1 MHIFLVNDDGIGSIG
16 IMALARAAVA
26 KGHKVSMC
34 APASQQSAASQR
46 ITLTEPLYV
55 SDFDA
60 KDENITAYAI
70 KGTPA
75 DCVRLGL
82 FDLITE
88 PVDILISGINDG
100 YNAGTAVYYSGTV
113 GAAREGSMH
122 HLHAI
127 AASINYHA
135 ASEMVEYFAGYVMA
149 VAEKYVLQ
157 KVPPLTVLNINAP
170 RLPFEE
176 LQPPVYAPLST
187 GLFLDSYLRRESPRA
202 GLYFWL
208 EGGAR
213 SETPQ
218 EGTDQ
223 DMLDKGHITLT
234 LMGNLQ
240 DCRIELPEFWDEN

>member
-1 MHIFLVNDDGIGSIG
+1 MHIFLVNDDGIGSTG

-46 ITLTEPLYV
+46 ITLIEPLHV
-55 SDFDA
+55 SPFDGGH
-60 KDENITAYAI
+60 ENITAYAI
-70 KGTPA
+70 KGSPT

-82 FDLITE
+82 FDLVTE

-122 HLHAI
+122 RLHAI

-135 ASEMVEYFAGYVMA
+135 TLEMFEHFADYVIQ
-149 VAEKYVLQ
+149 VAEKYVFQ
-157 KVPPLTVLNINAP
+157 EVPPLTVLNINAP
-170 RLPFEE
+170 RLPAQE
-176 LQPPVYAPLST
+176 LLPPVYAPLST

-202 GLYFWL
+202 GTYFWL
-208 EGGAR
+208 ESGSR
-213 SETPQ
+213 SESPK

-223 DMLDKGHITLT
+223 DMLNKGHITLT

-240 DCRIELPEFWDEN
+240 DSRGDSPAFWNVD